1 MEEVVLV
8 SAHAGVEVE
17 VRDGVG
23 GVARENGDVG
33 ERQEGGV
40 GFVVLEKR
48 FIVEVE
54 GGDGMPQRL
63 PALGE
68 KARGNGFVSWEK
80 EGNARCT

>member
-1 MEEVVLV
+1 MV

-80 EGNARCT
+80 EGNARCTYQFL